1 MSNQSNFNK
10 FLDEIILEVENELEE
25 ETTSGDIAGYETPNA
40 FSGNDKKSK
49 KKTKDV
55 STQAGYTVVNEAKFK
70 WPKIITVTKTI
81 RHQDSMIQK
90 GEYRF
95 QKEFWGGGMYQQGY
109 SHKESFYQK
118 DLEKWIKDGSIVIN
132 ENVNEARHIDRA
144 YILLNLQRYKKGQQ
158 NFDGLVDGLSVDLG
172 IKQNRRAVKNLES
185 HLSAFRDELEDLS
198 NNDMRGVAYE
208 LMNMRFEN
216 VNEGVD
222 YKKLAKLLLS
232 KHTRQS
238 MFYDDDWGGV
248 GIGGNTYQKGEL
260 RNQFPGFGD
269 STTIKNLFYGA
280 QQNPKKTKSEIE
292 KLTNGKIK
300 VDVDRNGTVIFMKEG
315 INEGIW
321 PKSKLA
327 DSFEMILSAE
337 LKKFKKGIWYVV
349 GHDLFY
355 NDKKVLKIGG
365 NDSVESILKKLKKKK
380 LPESVKRKNRWLE
393 LKNDESMH
401 TNKKLSVGM
410 MNMRNQLKE
419 VEKYL
424 GWYNKLKNVN
434 EVEAQTYFKRTVSN
448 IGKIKERIVNIARKI
463 QELEKDEQK
472 PEISEGVNLKK
483 VISILGKIIDP
494 FNDNQN
500 NYSDAKHK
508 IEQILSKNGYK
519 YSKGESKGLSKHYEF
534 YTNGN
539 DTIKLVIT
547 HSPKGNVYFT
557 AMEY

>member
-132 ENVNEARHIDRA
+132 ENINEARHIDRA

-280 QQNPKKTKSEIE
+280 QQNPQKTKSEIE

-300 VDVDRNGTVIFMKEG
+300 VDVDRNGTVIFMKENLNEG
-315 INEGIW
+315 KKIKVGDDIITTDDRGRGRTRGTVISLTKDILGWDKLNIRLKNGKMLSTVPDLIVQVNGKKYVNEGIW

-365 NDSVESILKKLKKKK
+365 NDSVESVIKKLKKKK

-434 EVEAQTYFKRTVSN
+434 EVEAESYFKRTVSN

-463 QELEKDEQK
+463 QELEKDKEK
-472 PEISEGVNLKK
+472 PEISENK
-483 VISILGKIIDP
+483 
-494 FNDNQN
+494 
-500 NYSDAKHK
+500 
-508 IEQILSKNGYK
+508 
-519 YSKGESKGLSKHYEF
+519 
-534 YTNGN
+534 
-539 DTIKLVIT
+539 
-547 HSPKGNVYFT
+547 
-557 AMEY
+557 